1 MLPSGHSTQPNNVN
15 EKGTQ
20 KGMAWQTFALMTVLF
35 WGVYGVL
42 LHTGRM
48 GMMDSVAGKADAA
61 NASMKAFLL
70 VGFAYFVVAIVGPLI
85 VLMQNKSN
93 WSFSGKGLSWSFLA
107 GTAGAIGAFTLILA
121 LGAANKA
128 GSSPAAVMSI
138 VFGGAPIVN
147 AIVALTLHPPEGGI
161 KAIPL
166 PFFLGIA
173 MAACGGFLVAKFS
186 PSNAAAKKPVSAEV
200 KH

>member
-1 MLPSGHSTQPNNVN
+1 
-15 EKGTQ
+15 
-20 KGMAWQTFALMTVLF
+20 MAWQTFALMTVLF

-48 GMMDSVAGKADAA
+48 GMMESAAGKADMA

-70 VGFAYFVVAIVGPLI
+70 VGAAYFLVAIVGPLI
-85 VLMQNKSN
+85 VLMKNGSN
-93 WSFSGKGLSWSFLA
+93 WSFTGKGLQWSFMA

-121 LGAANKA
+121 LGAAAKM

-147 AIVALTLHPPEGGI
+147 AVVALLLHPPDGGF

-166 PFFLGIA
+166 PFFLGIM
-173 MAACGGFLVAKFS
+173 MAAAGGFMVAKFS
-186 PSNAAAKKPVSAEV
+186 PSNQAAKKPVVAEV

>member
-1 MLPSGHSTQPNNVN
+1 MT
-15 EKGTQ
+15 
-20 KGMAWQTFALMTVLF
+20 WQTFAVTTMLF

-42 LHTGRM
+42 LHTGRL
-48 GMMDSVAGKADAA
+48 GMIASEAGKADMA

-70 VGFAYFVVAIVGPLI
+70 VGVAYFVVAIVGPLI
-85 VLMQNKSN
+85 VLAKSNTN
-93 WSFSGKGLSWSFLA
+93 WSFTSKGVTWSFLA
-107 GTAGAIGAFTLILA
+107 GTAGAIGAFTLILSLA
-121 LGAANKA
+121 AANRM

-138 VFGGAPIVN
+138 VFGGAPVIN
-147 AIVALTLHPPEGGI
+147 AIVALSLHPPQGGF

-186 PSNAAAKKPVSAEV
+186 PSNQAAKKPVATAPASP
-200 KH
+200 H

>member
-1 MLPSGHSTQPNNVN
+1 VN
-15 EKGTQ
+15 EKGQ
-20 KGMAWQTFALMTVLF
+20 RKGMAWQTFAVMTMLF

-42 LHTGRM
+42 LHTGRA
-48 GMMDSVAGKADAA
+48 GMMESAAGKADMG

-70 VGFAYFVVAIVGPLI
+70 VGLAYFVVAVVGPII

-93 WSFSGKGLSWSFLA
+93 WSFTGKGLSWSFIA
-107 GTAGAIGAFTLILA
+107 GTAGACGAFTLILA
-121 LGAANKA
+121 LGAAAKM

-138 VFGGAPIVN
+138 VFGGAPVVN
-147 AIVALTLHPPEGGI
+147 ALVALSLHPPEGGF

-173 MAACGGFLVAKFS
+173 MAAGGGYMVAKFS
-186 PSNAAAKKPVSAEV
+186 PTNQAVKKGAASAGEV